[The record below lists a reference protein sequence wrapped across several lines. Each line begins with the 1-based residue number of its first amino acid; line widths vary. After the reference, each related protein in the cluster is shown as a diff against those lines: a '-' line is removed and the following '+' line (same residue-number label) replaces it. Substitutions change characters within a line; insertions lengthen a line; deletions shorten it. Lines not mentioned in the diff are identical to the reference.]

1 MALKTGA
8 LGKRLMRFSR
18 RPMCSPSRFRRMGPL
33 KNSQRMSSTVHA
45 EMRSVAVAALT
56 SSSSDS
62 LDDAG
67 EGTLGVGGK
76 KDGEWIV

>member
-1 MALKTGA
+1 
-8 LGKRLMRFSR
+8 
-18 RPMCSPSRFRRMGPL
+18 
-33 KNSQRMSSTVHA
+33 
-45 EMRSVAVAALT
+45 VAALT

-76 KDGEWIV
+76 KDGEWTV